1 VAIAPSGTAPDEY
14 RDLRDLIPPD
24 EPGQPALAPRV
35 QGELLKLGI
44 VSQATVG
51 RHLPR
56 AVLKGIFA
64 DAVSVNDPASY

>member
-14 RDLRDLIPPD
+14 LWP
-24 EPGQPALAPRV
+24 PRV
-35 QGELLKLGI
+35 HGELLKLGI

-51 RHLPR
+51 RYLPR

-64 DAVSVNDPASY
+64 DVVSA